1 MKLTLRILALT
12 LLISTTCF
20 QASAIMPTEGK
31 KPAAR
36 AADMTDEQKQV
47 RLAQIQQR
55 AEEIRNI
62 DRSVLS
68 RSERKELRKEAREL
82 RREVRNMRGGVY
94 LSVGAIIIIILL
106 LILLL

>member
-20 QASAIMPTEGK
+20 QASAIIPAEGK
-31 KPAAR
+31 KPATR

-55 AEEIRNI
+55 AEEIRNT
-62 DRSVLS
+62 DRSILS
-68 RSERKELRKEAREL
+68 RTERKALRKEAREL